1 MPGVSRR
8 ARLNV
13 SATEKDV
20 GRVVTEVNKLPFAFV
35 GFGATRSAM
44 MSPAFP
50 NTWEA
55 VTFTPGIDYDSM
67 LNGSTSASSA
77 TVKDGADGVYL
88 LSVRGSMA
96 SSTGSFRFT
105 VNGTAVFTATMSTTE
120 ASHQS
125 PPIALR
131 PGDVIR
137 FEFQVANTG
146 WLLNAGCAV
155 SAVRAGLFP

>member
-8 ARLNV
+8 SRLNL

-20 GRVVTEVNKLPFAFV
+20 GRVVAEINKLPFAFV

-44 MSPAFP
+44 VSPLFP

-55 VTFTPGIDYDSM
+55 VSFNRGIDYDSM
-67 LNGSTSASSA
+67 LNGTSASSA

-105 VNGTAVFTATMSTTE
+105 VNGTAVFTAIMSTTE

-137 FEFQVANTG
+137 FEFQVANTS

-155 SAVRAGLFP
+155 SAVRVGLFP